1 MSFEKIRLKILKS
14 QRGQGRGG
22 GLGGLRSGGTV
33 WIAPKGH
40 RSLAKVV
47 ERRVSH
53 RPLAPL
59 GQPHPS
65 HLLGAEL
72 RFLQFSL
79 WPLHPRWGSETPAA
93 TADLTLLLLW
103 VPPFAF
109 LILGAGTSWPPAL
122 MGSQVRSQAPPRP
135 LPHLLFPPLPH
146 SRPSPLTSLPPHS
159 EFPSHSSLSSPWPF
173 DSFVPLPPGSLPCCL
188 VCSWVRAFSPS
199 LEIYHDSSCLW
210 VYLTRVCFLHDMMT
224 LPSSEVAPHLA
235 QGWHMADAQ

>member
-79 WPLHPRWGSETPAA
+79 WPLHRRWGSETPAA

-135 LPHLLFPPLPH
+135 LPHGP
-146 SRPSPLTSLPPHS
+146 
-159 EFPSHSSLSSPWPF
+159 
-173 DSFVPLPPGSLPCCL
+173 
-188 VCSWVRAFSPS
+188 A
-199 LEIYHDSSCLW
+199 
-210 VYLTRVCFLHDMMT
+210 
-224 LPSSEVAPHLA
+224 LPSSPPLTTQPAHFSASTLGIPLPQLPLLALAIRFIRATSSRKPSLLSVAGLEPFLRA
-235 QGWHMADAQ
+235 WRSTMTAPVYGSI